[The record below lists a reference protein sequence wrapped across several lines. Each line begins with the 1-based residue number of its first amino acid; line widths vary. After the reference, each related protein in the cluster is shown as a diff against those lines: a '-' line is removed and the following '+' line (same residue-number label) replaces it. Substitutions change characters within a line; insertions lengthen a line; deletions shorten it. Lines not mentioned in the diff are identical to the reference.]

1 MQVKYYRD
9 LLFSEPGFYKCAPQR
24 RLNQE
29 YFVDKNFR
37 TEEERLNFIKNN
49 QGSVSRIATR
59 EEIDKTVAGERS
71 VQTAIVYFP

>member
-9 LLFSEPGFYKCAPQR
+9 LLLSEPGFYKYAPQR
-24 RLNQE
+24 QLNQE
-29 YFVDKNFR
+29 YFLDKNFI

-49 QGSVSRIATR
+49 QGSVLRIATR
-59 EEIDKTVAGERS
+59 EEIDKTIAGEGS